1 MRHPGKSLPWLRS
14 GAIALT
20 TAVLAACGGS
30 GSGPLDSGAGPGS
43 PSPGSTP
50 PAGEVVAKTCVDANS
65 VMQERLALLGPAEAV
80 PVIVSFSGR
89 GPLSVA
95 QRLQLERLGLG
106 GVFMQ
111 KLPIAG
117 FIATRSQIET
127 LQKLPGVRS
136 VRFNDR
142 LSYDDEIG
150 RQLTSVQQAEAAP
163 ELRNAAGEP
172 ITGKGVTILVNDSG
186 VDGTHPD
193 LSFGSK
199 VIANAQGH
207 TNLQGLLDQGLVD
220 RKMFPFTPTEGVP
233 NTDLGGSH
241 GTHVAGI
248 AAGDGSASGGRFA
261 GSARGANLIGY
272 GSGAVLLV
280 LDTIGG
286 FDYAMQILDT
296 HPEYN
301 LRIVTN
307 SFGNTGDIDTC
318 FDPED
323 PTNIAT
329 KALADRGV
337 IVVFSAGN
345 SGSGGGTIT
354 GNFKKAPWVLT
365 AGNGEKTGLLAPSS
379 SRGRVSGGV
388 YETVVDGE
396 TMIVEDRPTVVT
408 PGTDIISARAI
419 AADPFAPLDT
429 EADIAAGDIPLEQI
443 PYYTHKTGTSMAAPH
458 LAGLAALLL
467 EANPAL
473 TWREM
478 KPLFKKTATNMAGY
492 APWET
497 GAGFANVEAA
507 IALALGKKEAYGAT
521 NHLLRGF
528 FASTGFGGSLA
539 ETYSLIFEPT
549 GTLSTEQ
556 SFEVG
561 PDVAL
566 VVAKYSVP
574 DAPVCTCAVV
584 LTDPAGNRYGSSI
597 ALPVLGANVAA
608 TAPGMAGVWTVKMS
622 GIGSVSGVPLDPV
635 GVTTGVAAPATADVK
650 VEQFLAGQSVG
661 LDDVVGHP
669 LESEVTFAV
678 SHRLI
683 DGAGPRFGPN
693 DPLTRGLLA
702 DYLMHWGLRQ
712 TRAHDGS
719 QPFADVAN
727 DPVLSLAAQ
736 AVTRKGQLLMDLN
749 LESAPVMRISGSR
762 FEASTAVTREQVAY
776 ALVQVIG
783 GQAAAEAIDAQ
794 TPLMAADGEGGMVPV
809 VDADQVDPAL
819 RAHIARAL
827 QLGILD
833 AVISTEAGSK
843 VARIRAKDGLTRAEY
858 AAFAART
865 YAAVPFPS

>member
-1 MRHPGKSLPWLRS
+1 MLLMTRSRASL
-14 GAIALT
+14 AAAALLPL
-20 TAVLAACGGS
+20 LAACGS
-30 GSGPLDSGAGPGS
+30 GSPAPISSLTPEPA
-43 PSPGSTP
+43 TP
-50 PAGEVVAKTCVDANS
+50 PPVELISKECVDANT
-65 VMQERLALLGPAEAV
+65 VTEQRLALLGPADTAS
-80 PVIVSFSGR
+80 VIVSFEGQ
-89 GPLSVA
+89 GPLDLS
-95 QRLQLERLGLG
+95 QLKRLEGLGLG

-117 FIATRSQIET
+117 LIATKSQIQA

-142 LSYDDEIG
+142 LTYDDDVA
-150 RQLTSVQQAEAAP
+150 RYLTSVDQAQAAP
-163 ELRNAAGEP
+163 ELKNAAGEA

-193 LSFGSK
+193 LTFGSK
-199 VIANAQGH
+199 VIENVQGH
-207 TNLQGLLDQGLVD
+207 TNLQGLLDLGLAD

-248 AAGDGSASGGRFA
+248 AAGDGSASDGKFA
-261 GSARGANLIGY
+261 GAAKGANLIGY

-286 FDYAMQILDT
+286 FDYALQTLDE

-318 FDPED
+318 FDPAD

-345 SGSGGGTIT
+345 SGSGQGTIT

-365 AGNGEKTGLLAPSS
+365 AGNGEKSGLLAPSS
-379 SRGRVSGGV
+379 SRGRLSGGV
-388 YETVVDGE
+388 YEVVVDGE

-408 PGTDIISARAI
+408 PGTNYISARAV

-429 EADIAAGDIPLEQI
+429 SDDISQGDIPTAQL

-458 LAGLAALLL
+458 LAGLTALLL

-473 TWREM
+473 TWREI
-478 KPLFKKTATNMAGY
+478 KPIFKATATNMPGY
-492 APWET
+492 AAWET

-507 IALALGKKEAYGAT
+507 LAMALNLRKDYGAA
-521 NHLLRGF
+521 NKLLRGA
-528 FASTGFGGSLA
+528 FASTGFAGSLA

-549 GTLSTEQ
+549 GTLSTVQE
-556 SFEVG
+556 FEVG
-561 PDVAL
+561 ADTAL

-574 DAPVCTCAVV
+574 DAPVCTCAVL
-584 LTDPAGNRYGSSI
+584 LTDPAGNQYGSSI

-608 TAPGMAGVWTVKMS
+608 TAPGMAGTWTVQMR
-622 GIGSVSGVPLDPV
+622 GIGSVSGVPLDP
-635 GVTTGVAAPATADVK
+635 TGTSSGIAPPATADVS
-650 VEQFLAGQSVG
+650 VEQFLAGTPVG
-661 LDDVVGHP
+661 LDDVASHP
-669 LESEVTFAV
+669 LKQQVLFAV
-678 SHRLI
+678 SRRLV
-683 DGAGPRFGPN
+683 DGAGAKFEP
-693 DPLTRGLLA
+693 DAVLTRGLLA
-702 DYLMHWGLRQ
+702 EYLMQWGLRQ
-712 TRAHDGS
+712 TRAIAGS
-719 QPFADVAN
+719 GKFADVADN
-727 DPVLSLAAQ
+727 ALLSLAAE
-736 AVTRKGQLLMDLN
+736 AVTRKGQLILDRSV
-749 LESAPVMRISGSR
+749 ESAPLMLLSGSR
-762 FEASTAVTREQVAY
+762 FEAQAAASREQVAY
-776 ALVQVIG
+776 ALVQATG
-783 GQAAAEAIDAQ
+783 REAAAKAID
-794 TPLMAADGEGGMVPV
+794 PAAALTVTDTDGNAVPV
-809 VDADQVDPAL
+809 VDAAEVDPAL
-819 RAHIARAL
+819 RGHLAVAL

-833 AVISTEAGSK
+833 AEISEVAGAK
-843 VARIRAKDGLTRAEY
+843 QARIRPKAGLSRAEY

-865 YAAVPFPS
+865 YASVPFPN

>member
-1 MRHPGKSLPWLRS
+1 MLLMTRTRAALAAAALLPL
-14 GAIALT
+14 
-20 TAVLAACGGS
+20 LAACGS
-30 GSGPLDSGAGPGS
+30 GSPAPIASLTPEPA
-43 PSPGSTP
+43 TP
-50 PAGEVVAKTCVDANS
+50 PPAELVSAQCVDANT
-65 VMQERLALLGPAEAV
+65 VTEQRLALLGPADTAS
-80 PVIVSFSGR
+80 VIVSFEGQ
-89 GPLSVA
+89 GPLGLS
-95 QRLQLERLGLG
+95 QLKRLEGLGLG

-117 FIATRSQIET
+117 LIATKAQIQA

-142 LSYDDEIG
+142 LSYDDDVA
-150 RQLTSVQQAEAAP
+150 RYLTSVDQAQAAP
-163 ELRNAAGEP
+163 ELKNAAGEA

-193 LSFGSK
+193 LTFGSK
-199 VIANAQGH
+199 VIENVQGH
-207 TNLQGLLDQGLVD
+207 TNLQGLLDLGLAD

-248 AAGDGSASGGRFA
+248 AAGDGSASGGKFA
-261 GSARGANLIGY
+261 GAAKGANLIGY

-286 FDYAMQILDT
+286 FDYALQTLDE

-307 SFGNTGDIDTC
+307 SFGNTGDLDTC

-345 SGSGGGTIT
+345 SGSGQGTIT

-365 AGNGEKTGLLAPSS
+365 AGNGEKSGLLAPSS
-379 SRGRVSGGV
+379 SRGRLSGGV
-388 YETVVDGE
+388 YEVVVDGE

-408 PGTDIISARAI
+408 PGTNYISARAV

-429 EADIAAGDIPLEQI
+429 SDDISQGDIPTAQL

-458 LAGLAALLL
+458 LAGLTALLL

-473 TWREM
+473 TWREI
-478 KPLFKKTATNMAGY
+478 KPIFKATATNMPGY
-492 APWET
+492 AAWET

-507 IALALGKKEAYGAT
+507 LAMALKLRKDYGAA
-521 NHLLRGF
+521 NKLLRGA
-528 FASTGFGGSLA
+528 FASTGFAGSLA

-549 GTLSTEQ
+549 GTLSTVQE
-556 SFEVG
+556 FEVG
-561 PDVAL
+561 ADTAL

-574 DAPVCTCAVV
+574 DAPVCTCAVL
-584 LTDPAGNRYGSSI
+584 LTDPAGNQYGSSI

-608 TAPGMAGVWTVKMS
+608 TAPGMAGTWTVQMR
-622 GIGSVSGVPLDPV
+622 GIGSVSGVPLDP
-635 GVTTGVAAPATADVK
+635 TGSSSGIAPPATADVG
-650 VEQFLAGQSVG
+650 VEQFLAGTPVG
-661 LDDVVGHP
+661 LDDVASHP
-669 LESEVTFAV
+669 LKQQVLFAV
-678 SHRLI
+678 SRRLV
-683 DGAGPRFGPN
+683 DGAGAKFEP
-693 DPLTRGLLA
+693 DAVLTRGLLA
-702 DYLMHWGLRQ
+702 EYLMQWGLRQ
-712 TRAHDGS
+712 TRAIAGS
-719 QPFADVAN
+719 GKFADVADN
-727 DPVLSLAAQ
+727 ALLSLAAE
-736 AVTRKGQLLMDLN
+736 AVTRKGQLILDRSV
-749 LESAPVMRISGSR
+749 ESAPLLLLSGSR
-762 FEASTAVTREQVAY
+762 FEAQAAASREQVAY
-776 ALVQVIG
+776 ALVQATG
-783 GQAAAEAIDAQ
+783 REAAAKAID
-794 TPLMAADGEGGMVPV
+794 PAAALTVTDTDGNAVPV
-809 VDADQVDPAL
+809 VDAAEVDPAL
-819 RAHIARAL
+819 RGHLAVAL

-833 AVISTEAGSK
+833 AEFSEVAGAK
-843 VARIRAKDGLTRAEY
+843 QARVRPKAGLSRAEY

-865 YAAVPFPS
+865 YASVPFPN

>member
-1 MRHPGKSLPWLRS
+1 MPLMSHPRAAFAS
-14 GAIALT
+14 AALLCL
-20 TAVLAACGGS
+20 LAACGG
-30 GSGPLDSGAGPGS
+30 GSEAPLPGVT
-43 PSPGSTP
+43 PEPLTP
-50 PAGEVVAKTCVDANS
+50 PPLEVVSKQCVDANT
-65 VMQERLALLGPAEAV
+65 VTEQRLSLLGPAETAS
-80 PVIVSFSGR
+80 VIVSFEGQ
-89 GPLSVA
+89 GPLA
-95 QRLQLERLGLG
+95 LTQRKLLEGLGLG

-117 FIATRSQIET
+117 LIATKAQIQA

-142 LSYDDEIG
+142 LTYDDDVA
-150 RQLTSVQQAEAAP
+150 RYLTSVDQAQTAP
-163 ELRNAAGEP
+163 ELKNAAGEA

-193 LSFGSK
+193 LTFGSK
-199 VIANAQGH
+199 VIENVQGH
-207 TNLQGLLDQGLVD
+207 TNLQGLLDLGLAD

-248 AAGDGSASGGRFA
+248 AAGDGSASDGKFA
-261 GSARGANLIGY
+261 GAAKGASLIGY

-286 FDYAMQILDT
+286 FDYAMQTLDE

-345 SGSGGGTIT
+345 SGSGHGTIT

-379 SRGRVSGGV
+379 SRGRPSGGV
-388 YETVVDGE
+388 YEVVVDGE

-408 PGTDIISARAI
+408 PGTDIISSRAV

-429 EADIAAGDIPLEQI
+429 EADIAAGDIPLAQI

-458 LAGLAALLL
+458 LAGLTALLL

-473 TWREM
+473 TWREI
-478 KPLFKKTATNMAGY
+478 KPIFKATATNMPGY
-492 APWET
+492 AAWEA

-507 IALALGKKEAYGAT
+507 LAMALNLRKDYGAA
-521 NHLLRGF
+521 NKLLRGAY
-528 FASTGFGGSLA
+528 ASTGFAGSQS

-549 GTLSTEQ
+549 GVLSTVQE
-556 SFEVG
+556 FEVG
-561 PDVAL
+561 ADTAL

-574 DAPVCTCAVV
+574 DAPVCTCAVL
-584 LTDPAGNRYGSSI
+584 LTDPAGNQDGSSI

-608 TAPGMAGVWTVKMS
+608 TAPGMAGTWTVQMR
-622 GIGSVSGVPLDPV
+622 GIGSVSGVAVDPT
-635 GVTTGVAAPATADVK
+635 GMSNGVAAPSTADVK
-650 VEQFLAGQSVG
+650 VEQFLSGTPVG

-669 LESEVTFAV
+669 LEQQVLFAV
-678 SHRLI
+678 SRRLV
-683 DGAGPRFGPN
+683 DGAGTKFEP
-693 DPLTRGLLA
+693 DAVLTRGLLA
-702 DYLMHWGLRQ
+702 EYLMQWGLRQ
-712 TRAHDGS
+712 TRAIAGS
-719 QPFADVAN
+719 AKFADVA
-727 DPVLSLAAQ
+727 DSALLSLASE
-736 AVTRKGQLLMDLN
+736 AVTRKGQLIMDRSV
-749 LESAPVMRISGSR
+749 ESAPLMLLTGSR
-762 FEASTAVTREQVAY
+762 FEAQAAASREQVAY
-776 ALVQVIG
+776 ALVQATG
-783 GQAAAEAIDAQ
+783 HEAAAKAIAANTALSVTD
-794 TPLMAADGEGGMVPV
+794 ADGKAVPV
-809 VDADQVDPAL
+809 VDAAEIDPAL
-819 RAHIARAL
+819 YGHLAVAL

-833 AVISTEAGSK
+833 AEISEVAGAK
-843 VARIRAKDGLTRAEY
+843 QARIKPKAGLSRAEY

-865 YAAVPFPS
+865 YASVPFPN

>member
-1 MRHPGKSLPWLRS
+1 MRLFPRSRAGLFAVAFLPL
-14 GAIALT
+14 
-20 TAVLAACGGS
+20 LAACGAGS
-30 GSGPLDSGAGPGS
+30 EDPASVVTPEPV
-43 PSPGSTP
+43 TP
-50 PAGEVVAKTCVDANS
+50 PPADVVGKQCVDAS
-65 VMQERLALLGPAEAV
+65 TVMEQRLALLGPAETAS
-80 PVIVSFSGR
+80 VIVSFEGR
-89 GPLSVA
+89 GPLA
-95 QRLQLERLGLG
+95 APQLKLLEGLGLG

-117 FIATRSQIET
+117 LIATKAQIQA

-142 LSYDDEIG
+142 LSYDDDVA
-150 RQLTSVQQAEAAP
+150 RRLSSVEQAQASP
-163 ELRNAAGEP
+163 DLRNAAGEP

-186 VDGTHPD
+186 VDGLHPD
-193 LSFGSK
+193 LAFGTK
-199 VIANAQGH
+199 VIENVQGH
-207 TNLQGLLDQGLVD
+207 TNLQGLLDLGLVD
-220 RKMFPFTPTEGVP
+220 RKMFPFTPIEGVP

-248 AAGDGSASGGRFA
+248 AAGDGTASDGKFA
-261 GSARGANLIGY
+261 GAAKGANLIGY

-286 FDYAMQILDT
+286 FDYAMQTLDE

-307 SFGNTGDIDTC
+307 SFGNTGDVDTC

-345 SGSGGGTIT
+345 SGSGHGTIT

-379 SRGRVSGGV
+379 SRGRLSGGV
-388 YETVVDGE
+388 YEVEIDGE

-458 LAGLAALLL
+458 LAGLTALLL

-473 TWREM
+473 TWREI
-478 KPLFKKTATNMAGY
+478 KPIFKATATNMPGY
-492 APWET
+492 AAWET

-507 IALALGKKEAYGAT
+507 LAMALNLRKDYGAA
-521 NHLLRGF
+521 NKLLRGA
-528 FASTGFGGSLA
+528 FASTGYAGSQS

-549 GTLSTEQ
+549 GALSTVQE
-556 SFEVG
+556 FEVG
-561 PDVAL
+561 ADTAL
-566 VVAKYSVP
+566 VVAKYSMP

-584 LTDPAGNRYGSSI
+584 LTDPAGNQYGSGI

-608 TAPGMAGVWTVKMS
+608 TAPGMAGTWTVRMR
-622 GIGSVSGVPLDPV
+622 GIGSVSGVAVDPTGMSN
-635 GVTTGVAAPATADVK
+635 GVSPPSTAEVK
-650 VEQFLAGQSVG
+650 VEQFLAGTPVG
-661 LDDVVGHP
+661 VDDVVGHP
-669 LESEVTFAV
+669 LEQEVLFAV
-678 SHRLI
+678 SRRLV
-683 DGAGPRFGPN
+683 DGAGAKFEP
-693 DPLTRGLLA
+693 DAPLTRGLLA
-702 DYLMHWGLRQ
+702 EYLMQWGLRQ
-712 TRAHDGS
+712 TRAIAGAGK
-719 QPFADVAN
+719 FADVAN
-727 DPVLSLAAQ
+727 NALLSLTSEV
-736 AVTRKGQLLMDLN
+736 VTRKGQLLMDLG
-749 LESAPVMRISGSR
+749 LESAPLMLLDG
-762 FEASTAVTREQVAY
+762 ASFNAGAAASREQVAY
-776 ALVQVIG
+776 ALVQATG
-783 GQAAAEAIDAQ
+783 HEAAAKAIDPTAALSV
-794 TPLMAADGEGGMVPV
+794 TDADGNTVPV
-809 VDADQVDPAL
+809 MDAGEIDPAL
-819 RAHIARAL
+819 RGHLAIAL

-833 AVISTEAGSK
+833 AEIREVAG
-843 VARIRAKDGLTRAEY
+843 AKQAYLRPKAGLSRAEY

-865 YAAVPFPS
+865 YASVPFPS